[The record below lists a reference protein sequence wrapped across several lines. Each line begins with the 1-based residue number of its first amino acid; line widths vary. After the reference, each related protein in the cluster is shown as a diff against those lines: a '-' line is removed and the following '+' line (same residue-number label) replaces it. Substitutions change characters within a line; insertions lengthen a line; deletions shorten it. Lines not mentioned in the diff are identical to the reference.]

1 MIKRIFK
8 NSAIYS
14 VKDVFEKAVYL
25 LLIPVYTKYLT
36 PEEFGTVSLMMM
48 LASMITVFLGVGQ
61 PNALMRFYQDYQFEE
76 QQEYLGSVML
86 YLLIIPFIIC
96 LLLFELGNTF
106 FEVFFNQVIFYPYGF
121 LAILIAYF
129 ACIPDLLLSLWRIQ
143 EKAKLYVLFAL
154 ALFLSKEIISL
165 FLIIQ
170 VALGAYG
177 RLLGEAV
184 VVGGGWL
191 FVVIYFFNYIKR
203 FTFSTTKLKKSLFF
217 GLPLIPHIL
226 SAIIL
231 SVSDRYMLEHFTDLT
246 QVGLYSLGYSIG
258 SVALFVSTGFG
269 QAWGP
274 FFYSMADKQGAARLF
289 SQIATYFFCLISVVS
304 LALILFSKEIVGLL
318 ASSSYQDAYPVIPIV
333 ALGTFFNCL
342 YNIPIYILYYYKKT
356 STIPYITVTAAIVN
370 ILLNLWI
377 IPLYGMNGAA
387 WATAISYLIMFVLV
401 LIISDKLFHIPYE
414 IGRMLMVIVTILA
427 IYVVNSQFLGTTSSV
442 SGTAGL
448 LKIGS
453 LIALFP
459 IWYIT
464 GFWTKSE
471 RESMK
476 RMLCKMYPICK

>member
-1 MIKRIFK
+1 
-8 NSAIYS
+8 
-14 VKDVFEKAVYL
+14 
-25 LLIPVYTKYLT
+25 
-36 PEEFGTVSLMMM
+36 
-48 LASMITVFLGVGQ
+48 
-61 PNALMRFYQDYQFEE
+61 
-76 QQEYLGSVML
+76 
-86 YLLIIPFIIC
+86 
-96 LLLFELGNTF
+96 
-106 FEVFFNQVIFYPYGF
+106 
-121 LAILIAYF
+121 
-129 ACIPDLLLSLWRIQ
+129 
-143 EKAKLYVLFAL
+143 
-154 ALFLSKEIISL
+154 
-165 FLIIQ
+165 
-170 VALGAYG
+170 
-177 RLLGEAV
+177 
-184 VVGGGWL
+184 
-191 FVVIYFFNYIKR
+191 
-203 FTFSTTKLKKSLFF
+203 
-217 GLPLIPHIL
+217 
-226 SAIIL
+226 
-231 SVSDRYMLEHFTDLT
+231 MLEHFTDLT